1 MKKYVYRAR
10 DKSGNLV
17 TGDVE
22 ASNESAAA
30 KLLRDRGYIVVSIRP
45 AMNSL
50 RSFTAMFSNRV
61 SYADLVG
68 FTRQL
73 ATMVNAGLPITESF
87 SILRLQAKPSFQ
99 PIIQQILAD
108 IEGGQSLSSAIKRHP
123 RVFTPS
129 YIALVKAG
137 ETGGVLDK
145 VLARLADNLE
155 RTQEFQG
162 KVKGALIYPAIIV
175 VGMVGVSI
183 IMIVFVIPKLTALYT
198 QFGAELPLSTRI
210 LTSPRTEKLRLPG
223 SLLAKKA

>member
-45 AMNSL
+45 SMNSL
-50 RSFTAMFSNRV
+50 KYLMSSFSNRV
-61 SYADLVG
+61 SYSDVVA

-162 KVKGALIYPAIIV
+162 KVKGALIYPFCLFLFIR
-175 VGMVGVSI
+175 S
-183 IMIVFVIPKLTALYT
+183 
-198 QFGAELPLSTRI
+198 
-210 LTSPRTEKLRLPG
+210 
-223 SLLAKKA
+223 